1 MATKKKAI
9 KRKVQ
14 SAKRKVQS
22 HVQNTERKVQ
32 SQVHSAERRVQ
43 SAERKLENATIDA
56 QIAALEEQIA
66 MLQAQSA
73 ERKAQ
78 SAESKVAD
86 QNHSALCALRSA
98 LPKIGPNP
106 LPAPVLVVTSV
117 GTNEIVVSWN
127 AVNSASGYT
136 IELADNPAFADY
148 SLFGVPV
155 SETTQTISGLAPN
168 TTYYIRAM
176 TVGSGANG
184 NSAYSNVESIKTL
197 NDGTGGMDDDIVG
210 DLQSWL
216 DDLQTLNQRFLS
228 LLPDYN
234 GEVLSSA
241 QRKRLLGS
249 GVRRYGYIDKVS
261 DTAEAYPQFWP
272 AFATNATSAITRDTG
287 ESTGAEKL
295 KEMVREIEVL
305 RNLLIAFRFG
315 TRVVEDMLMTVG
327 DEAFRL
333 ANVYYRTVRDAARS
347 NIPEAA
353 EVFQMLESF
362 WKRRRRMSD
371 EPTEMELLRDT
382 KALLRGSKDGTI
394 SVSNESDSVIK
405 GKKVLVDHTFPKPR
419 GGIKVVESAEVE

>member
-1 MATKKKAI
+1 M
-9 KRKVQ
+9 
-14 SAKRKVQS
+14 
-22 HVQNTERKVQ
+22 
-32 SQVHSAERRVQ
+32 
-43 SAERKLENATIDA
+43 
-56 QIAALEEQIA
+56 
-66 MLQAQSA
+66 
-73 ERKAQ
+73 
-78 SAESKVAD
+78 
-86 QNHSALCALRSA
+86 
-98 LPKIGPNP
+98 
-106 LPAPVLVVTSV
+106 LVVTSV

-272 AFATNATSAITRDTG
+272 AFAMGDSGVSG

-315 TRVVEDMLMTVG
+315 TRVVEDMLLTTG

-353 EVFQMLESF
+353 EVFQLLELF
-362 WKRRRRMSD
+362 WKRRRRTMD
-371 EPTEMELLRDT
+371 EPTEHEVLRDA

-419 GGIKVVESAEVE
+419 GGIKVVESADVE